1 MASKNN
7 EVKVRFLAET
17 SEFREGISSINSD
30 LSKMR
35 AELKLNDTQMKGNAD
50 NTNLLKERQSL
61 LATELQKAH
70 EKTQLTNESLQKAKE
85 IYGEDSKVVKDYE
98 TKLAYAKKQEE
109 EIRQAL
115 IDCNKEIANQ
125 KNALGDAGDALTSF
139 GEKATSAGTKATA
152 TLTTPIVAAGTA
164 MGASAVKFEDNIS
177 NINTLLD
184 DGSHLDGYSDKI
196 KEMSNKTGM
205 SLDTMADGMYQAIS
219 SLGDGGT
226 ETEKIF
232 ATMATSAKAG
242 KAEVSDAVSL
252 ISAGMKG
259 YNQVNDE
266 TAQKISDLAFKTQ
279 KLGVTTFPEM
289 AKSMQ
294 PLFPLSS
301 SLNIS
306 YEELFGS
313 MATLTGVTGNTA
325 EVSTQLKAV
334 FSNLMKPTS
343 DMQAMIEKYGY
354 SSGQAMIE
362 SEGLSGVLKIIQDE
376 TGGQADKMASLFSS
390 TEAVTAMTALTGA
403 QFDNFN
409 EKLREMSNATGATEE
424 AYDKLSTKG
433 DTLRKSV
440 NQIKNTGTELGET
453 LMEELAPAIEE
464 GAEKVQGFADWFGE
478 LDSGQKS
485 TIITIAGV
493 VAAIGPALIIIGKV
507 STGLGAICNVMN
519 MVRTAMV
526 AKSAAAAADAVISGT
541 QATATG
547 VATAAQTGLNASLLA
562 CPLVWIVVAIMAV
575 VGGFVLLYNKC
586 EWFRNGVNAVFEGV
600 KETFSSFIEKAKE
613 VKEEFSDKLSGM
625 KQVAGEKLDGIKKA
639 YEENGGGIKGILAAN
654 MEVQRGIF
662 QSGYNAINTL
672 TGGKLDELKSKT
684 QSKLNNVK
692 SIYQSHGG
700 GVKGI
705 IAVGL
710 DAQKELYEKG
720 YNAINK
726 LTGGKLDKMKD
737 TISEKLEKQ
746 KEKFQ
751 KAVDKVKEIF
761 NFKIEWPQIKAPS
774 LSVSWKTEGNLA
786 KAAQLLKL
794 PGIPSFS
801 VKWNANGAI
810 FTKPTIFGYANGMY
824 QGAGEAGM
832 EAALPIDKLSEF
844 IWDDM
849 ERFIGYIP
857 KIDYDKMGET
867 VSKAIKNQKIV
878 IELDERELGRVVPER
893 NPV

>member
-35 AELKLNDTQMKGNAD
+35 AELKLNDAQMKGNAD
-50 NTNLLKERQSL
+50 NTSLLKERQSL

-125 KNALGDAGDALTSF
+125 KNVLGATGDALTSF
-139 GEKATSAGTKATA
+139 GEKATDVGEKATA
-152 TLTTPIVAAGTA
+152 TLTTPILAAGTA
-164 MGASAVKFEDNIS
+164 MGASAINFEDKMAE
-177 NINTLLD
+177 INTLLD
-184 DGSHLDGYSDKI
+184 DDSHLVGYSAKI
-196 KEMSNKTGM
+196 KEMSDDTGM
-205 SLDTMADGMYQAIS
+205 SLGTMADGMYQAIS

-232 ATMATSAKAG
+232 QTMANSAKAG
-242 KAEVSDAVSL
+242 KAEVSDSVAL

-259 YNQVNDE
+259 YNSVNNE
-266 TAQKISDLAFKTQ
+266 TAQKISDLAFQTQ

-301 SLNIS
+301 SLSIS

-409 EKLREMSNATGATEE
+409 TKLGEMSNATGATES
-424 AYDKLSTKG
+424 AYDKLRTKG

-440 NQIKNTGTELGET
+440 NQIKNTGTELGST
-453 LMEELAPAIEE
+453 LMEELAPAIED
-464 GAEKVQGFADWFGE
+464 GAEKIQGFADWFGK

-493 VAAIGPALIIIGKV
+493 IAAIGPALIIIGKV

-547 VATAAQTGLNASLLA
+547 AATVAQTGLNASLLA

-575 VGGFVLLYNKC
+575 VGGFILLYNKC
-586 EWFRNGVNAVFEGV
+586 EWFRDGVNAVFEAV
-600 KETFSSFIEKAKE
+600 KNTFSSFFERAKE
-613 VKEEFSDKLSGM
+613 LKEEFSENLSKM
-625 KQVAGEKLDGIKKA
+625 KEAAGEKLDGIKKA

-654 MEVQRGIF
+654 MKIQQDIF
-662 QSGYNAINTL
+662 QSGYNTINSLTGGKLDELKANTQEKLNNVKSIYESHGGGVKGVIAVGLAAQKGIYEKGYNAINTL
-672 TGGKLDELKSKT
+672 TGGKLDDLK
-684 QSKLNNVK
+684 
-692 SIYQSHGG
+692 
-700 GVKGI
+700 
-705 IAVGL
+705 
-710 DAQKELYEKG
+710 
-720 YNAINK
+720 
-726 LTGGKLDKMKD
+726 DK
-737 TISEKLEKQ
+737 IGEKLEKQ

-751 KAVDKVKEIF
+751 DAVDKVKKIF
-761 NFKIEWPQIKAPS
+761 DFKLEWPKLKAPS
-774 LSVSWKTEGNLA
+774 ITVTWKTEGNLA

-794 PGIPSFS
+794 PGVPSFS
-801 VKWNANGAI
+801 VKWNAKGAI

-832 EAALPIDKLSEF
+832 EAALPLDRLSEF
-844 IWDDM
+844 IWEDM

-857 KIDYDKMGET
+857 QIDYDRLGES
-867 VSKAIKNQKIV
+867 VAKAVEKLDTKVV
-878 IELDERELGRVVPER
+878 INNRELGRAVRSVL
-893 NPV
+893 

>member
-35 AELKLNDTQMKGNAD
+35 AELKLNDAQMKGNAD
-50 NTNLLKERQSL
+50 NTSLLKERQSL

-125 KNALGDAGDALTSF
+125 KNVLGATGDALTSF
-139 GEKATSAGTKATA
+139 GEKATDVGKKATA
-152 TLTTPIVAAGTA
+152 TLTTPILAAGTA
-164 MGASAVKFEDNIS
+164 MGASAINFEDKMAE
-177 NINTLLD
+177 INTLLD
-184 DGSHLDGYSDKI
+184 DDSHLVGYSAKI
-196 KEMSNKTGM
+196 KEMSDDTGM
-205 SLDTMADGMYQAIS
+205 SLGTMADGMYQAIS

-232 ATMATSAKAG
+232 QTMANSAKAG
-242 KAEVSDAVSL
+242 KAEVSDSVAL

-259 YNQVNDE
+259 YNSVNNE
-266 TAQKISDLAFKTQ
+266 TAQKISDLAFQTQ

-301 SLNIS
+301 SLSIS

-409 EKLREMSNATGATEE
+409 TKLGEMSNATGATES
-424 AYDKLSTKG
+424 AYDKLRTKG

-440 NQIKNTGTELGET
+440 NQIKNTGTELGST
-453 LMEELAPAIEE
+453 LMEELAPAIED
-464 GAEKVQGFADWFGE
+464 GAEKIQGFADWFGK

-493 VAAIGPALIIIGKV
+493 IAAIGPALIIIGKV

-547 VATAAQTGLNASLLA
+547 AATVAQTGLNASLLA

-575 VGGFVLLYNKC
+575 VGGFILLYNKC
-586 EWFRNGVNAVFEGV
+586 EWFRDGVNAVFEAV
-600 KETFSSFIEKAKE
+600 KNTFSSFFERAKE
-613 VKEEFSDKLSGM
+613 LKEEFSENLSKM
-625 KQVAGEKLDGIKKA
+625 KEAAGEKLDGIKKA

-654 MEVQRGIF
+654 MKIQQDIF
-662 QSGYNAINTL
+662 QSGYNTINSLTGGKLDELKANTQEKLNNVKSIYESHGGGVKGVIAVGLAAQKGIYEKGYNAINTL
-672 TGGKLDELKSKT
+672 TGGKLDDLK
-684 QSKLNNVK
+684 
-692 SIYQSHGG
+692 
-700 GVKGI
+700 
-705 IAVGL
+705 
-710 DAQKELYEKG
+710 
-720 YNAINK
+720 
-726 LTGGKLDKMKD
+726 DK
-737 TISEKLEKQ
+737 IGEKLEKQ

-751 KAVDKVKEIF
+751 DAVDKVKKIF
-761 NFKIEWPQIKAPS
+761 DFKLEWPKLKAPS
-774 LSVSWKTEGNLA
+774 ITVTWKTEGNLA

-794 PGIPSFS
+794 PGVPSFS
-801 VKWNANGAI
+801 VKWNAKGAI

-832 EAALPIDKLSEF
+832 EAALPLDRLSEF
-844 IWDDM
+844 IWEDM

-857 KIDYDKMGET
+857 QIDYDRLGES
-867 VSKAIKNQKIV
+867 VAKAVEKLDTKVV
-878 IELDERELGRVVPER
+878 INNRELGRAVRSVL
-893 NPV
+893 